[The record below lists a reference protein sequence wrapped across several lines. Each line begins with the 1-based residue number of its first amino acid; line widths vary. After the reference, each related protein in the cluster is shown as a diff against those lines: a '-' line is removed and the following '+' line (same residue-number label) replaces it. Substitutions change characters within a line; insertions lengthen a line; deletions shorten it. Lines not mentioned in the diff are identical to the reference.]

1 MVFQDL
7 SRHAEDVF
15 GELTNE
21 AHQFNDRCRILGERI
36 VNLNDRISLM
46 AQNSSE
52 HMEPYALRSREI
64 KYDDQVIRT
73 HRQITFTRRYE
84 NGIKI
89 PNILF
94 RWFLVIHF
102 QKLYRRRI
110 MKPIRPLRYKC
121 FR

>member
-73 HRQITFTRRYE
+73 HSQMTFTRRYE

>member
-1 MVFQDL
+1 MALMNSKWSPIIHSRALYLNCQVCYDRNNNFENKLWSLDL

-46 AQNSSE
+46 SQNSSE

-64 KYDDQVIRT
+64 KYDDQVCLNSQF
-73 HRQITFTRRYE
+73 HSQ
-84 NGIKI
+84 
-89 PNILF
+89 
-94 RWFLVIHF
+94 VA
-102 QKLYRRRI
+102 
-110 MKPIRPLRYKC
+110 
-121 FR
+121 